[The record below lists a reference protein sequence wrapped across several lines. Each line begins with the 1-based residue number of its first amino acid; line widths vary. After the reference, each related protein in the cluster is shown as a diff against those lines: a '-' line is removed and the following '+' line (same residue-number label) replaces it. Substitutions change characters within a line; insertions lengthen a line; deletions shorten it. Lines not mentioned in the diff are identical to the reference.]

1 MRKIVRAKRGGGP
14 RNKAPAIIKGTIDKY
29 LVTREQYSENETE
42 KFKRKRK
49 ELDLDARIG
58 MEWIRDGVNGDGMIS
73 APKRMRKRLFGDIG
87 VRDGG
92 AKSKTRGG
100 HLEGE
105 QSVSSQWKI
114 KMGSGEQKLLDDYF
128 FGCSKEDKSLGNSQD
143 LGMGGDV

>member
-1 MRKIVRAKRGGGP
+1 M
-14 RNKAPAIIKGTIDKY
+14 
-29 LVTREQYSENETE
+29 
-42 KFKRKRK
+42 
-49 ELDLDARIG
+49 DARND
-58 MEWIRDGVNGDGMIS
+58 MEWIQDGVNDDGRIS
-73 APKRMRKRLFGDIG
+73 APKRLRKRLFGDE
-87 VRDGG
+87 VHDEG

-105 QSVSSQWKI
+105 QSVSSQWKM